1 MPAETRAGIFIFIKR
16 IILMKKTLTQKILE
30 NHLVEGNYKAGEEIG
45 IKIDNTLTQD
55 ATGTLAYLQF
65 EAIGIPK
72 VKTKLSV
79 SYVDHNTL
87 QTDCRNMDDHLYLQ
101 SVASKYGIYFSRP
114 GNGICHQVHLERF
127 ARPGETLLGSDSHT
141 PTAGGM
147 GMIAIGAGGLDIAVA
162 MAGQPFY
169 VKVPKV
175 IGVKLTGRLKPWVSA
190 KDVIL
195 HILKIKTVKGGVSA
209 VFEYTGEG
217 VKTLSVPERATITNM
232 GAELGATTSIFP
244 SDETTLGFLKL
255 QKRERDF
262 AEFSADEGAVYDEVI
277 EIDLPTLVPYAA
289 QPHSPDNVIEVSK
302 LQGQPLDQVAIGSC
316 TNSSYRDLWIVGKVL
331 ENKKAA
337 DNVSLV
343 ISPGSRQVL
352 SMIAKDGTLAKIING
367 GARVLETTCGPC
379 IGMGQAPNSAGISL
393 RTFNRNFKGRSG
405 TIDAGVFLVSP
416 ETAIASAVNGC
427 ITDPTT
433 LDQEADFKF
442 PDNIEIDDRMIIKPS
457 DDPAKV
463 EIRRGPG
470 IKPLPATPALTDDI
484 NATIVIKVADN
495 ITTDH
500 ILPAGANVLPY
511 RSDIPKISEF
521 TFGQIDSEFH
531 KRAKE
536 AGTGVIIGGE
546 NYGQGSS
553 REHAALA
560 PRYLGVICVIVKSFA
575 RIHKANL
582 INFGIIP
589 MTFENPADYDSI
601 RQGDKISIPGIKKH
615 LADGTEITAK
625 INGRDIRLK
634 ADLSK
639 QDREILIAGGK
650 LMFIKQLLAKR

>member
-1 MPAETRAGIFIFIKR
+1 
-16 IILMKKTLTQKILE
+16 MKKTLTQKILE
-30 NHLVEGNYKAGEEIG
+30 SHLVEGVYKKGEEIG

-65 EAIGIPK
+65 EAIGILK

-87 QTDCRNMDDHLYLQ
+87 QTDCRNMDDHQYLQ
-101 SVASKYGIYFSRP
+101 SVAGKYGIYFSRP

-127 ARPGETLLGSDSHT
+127 AKPGETLLGSDSHT

-162 MAGQPFY
+162 MAGEPFFL
-169 VKVPKV
+169 KVPKV
-175 IGVKLTGRLKPWVSA
+175 IQVKLTGKLKPWVSA

-195 HILKIKTVKGGVSA
+195 YILKVKTVKGGVGA
-209 VFEYTGEG
+209 VFEYTGDG

-244 SDETTLGFLKL
+244 SDETTLSFLKL
-255 QKRERDF
+255 QKREKDYTELKADDG
-262 AEFSADEGAVYDEVI
+262 AEYDETI
-277 EIDLPTLVPYAA
+277 EIDLSKIVPYAA
-289 QPHSPDNVIEVSK
+289 APHSPDNVIEVSK

-331 ENKKAA
+331 ENNKVA

-352 SMIAKDGTLAKIING
+352 SMISKDGTLAKLIDG
-367 GARVLETTCGPC
+367 GARILETTCGPC
-379 IGMGQAPNSAGISL
+379 IGMGQAPNSGGVSL

-405 TIDAGVFLVSP
+405 TGDAGVYLVSP
-416 ETAIASAVNGC
+416 ETAIASAVKGC

-433 LDQEADFKF
+433 LNQKIDFKF

-457 DDPAKV
+457 DKPESIQIK
-463 EIRRGPG
+463 RGPG
-470 IKPLPATPALTDDI
+470 IKPLPETPALSDDI
-484 NATIVIKVADN
+484 NAEVVIKTGDN

-521 TFGQIDSEFH
+521 TFGQIDSQFYS
-531 KRAKE
+531 RAKK
-536 AGTGVIIGGE
+536 AGTGIIIGGD

-560 PRYLGVICVIVKSFA
+560 PRYLGIICVIAKSFA

-589 MTFENPADYDSI
+589 LTFENPADYDLIS
-601 RQGDKISIPGIKKH
+601 QSDKISILGIKKS
-615 LADGTEITAK
+615 LMNNSQIKAVVNNKEIP
-625 INGRDIRLK
+625 LK
-634 ADLSK
+634 MELSK
-639 QDREILIAGGK
+639 QDIDIIIAGGK
-650 LMFIKQLLAKR
+650 LMFLKNKLNK